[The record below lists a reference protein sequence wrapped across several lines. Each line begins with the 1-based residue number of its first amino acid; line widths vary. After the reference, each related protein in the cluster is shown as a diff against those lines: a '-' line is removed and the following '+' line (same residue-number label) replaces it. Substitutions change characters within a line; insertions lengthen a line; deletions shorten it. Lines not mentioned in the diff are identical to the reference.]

1 MADIVV
7 KRVGKYKSLS
17 EQNKENEIAEEAP
30 PSPKAKEESPPSPK
44 QSISMTI
51 DRKDEIQD
59 EVPTTKAGKAKKKK
73 ALSVAQRSHLERI
86 RNKSL
91 ASRRAKAQAR
101 KDENANEVKR
111 FKEDKAKQKLVKEEA
126 LKLAKEN
133 DGIQRKAKETNL
145 REAKALKRKQKNE
158 NLMSVLDSWYER
170 KTARKIATRKS
181 APKAAPKAPVQKSV
195 PVQKTATQ
203 MKTRVPVQS
212 QARQYQ
218 CKSRFSPFSN
228 SANSF

>member
-30 PSPKAKEESPPSPK
+30 PSPKEKEESPPSPK

-51 DRKDEIQD
+51 DRKDEIEEQ
-59 EVPTTKAGKAKKKK
+59 VPTTKAGKAKKKK

-145 REAKALKRKQKNE
+145 REAKARKRKEKNE
-158 NLMSVLDSWYER
+158 NLLEVLDQWYAKKQTAKKLR
-170 KTARKIATRKS
+170 KQS
-181 APKAAPKAPVQKSV
+181 APKAPVQKSV

-218 CKSRFSPFSN
+218 CKSRFSPFG
-228 SANSF
+228 NSF